1 MRTEPSLNRY
11 ICICI
16 YTSVVMGNGVE
27 SIQGAMINSLIYCQ
41 GFMINFWANSFHKM
55 CNWQFTRMRKALN
68 LYFYA
73 IFSTFA
79 TRYLWI
85 ELISLMFIVASVR
98 TIVVTSTIWHNNGS
112 LIRTL
117 ACSHQNIII
126 IIQPNIKC
134 WLTSL
139 SGAVHAQFNCWYFCI
154 AMNRAV
160 RNKMEFRQYFRIS
173 VHSLVTEHWA
183 DLIWGLCEG

>member
-1 MRTEPSLNRY
+1 MRPEPSLNRY

-112 LIRTL
+112 LIRAL

-126 IIQPNIKC
+126 II
-134 WLTSL
+134 
-139 SGAVHAQFNCWYFCI
+139 
-154 AMNRAV
+154 RAGTTLLQRGPTNPANPGMIV
-160 RNKMEFRQYFRIS
+160 
-173 VHSLVTEHWA
+173 
-183 DLIWGLCEG
+183 D